1 MLLFISGLMTREIGF
16 VNVKTISGNR
26 KNNELFNWVG
36 VELTN
41 VTIPATQYILTYI
54 HTYLAAAAAEII
66 RLFHTL
72 MVLIITQFQGN
83 FKGHI

>member
-41 VTIPATQYILTYI
+41 VTIPATIDTYL
-54 HTYLAAAAAEII
+54 HTYLPGSRNNQTFSYPNGFNNNTIS
-66 RLFHTL
+66 R
-72 MVLIITQFQGN
+72 
-83 FKGHI
+83 